1 VSEAE
6 KPHICYKGDTM
17 IPTRGTEH
25 AAGWDLYSMESLVL
39 RPYQAVKVST
49 GIKCALPA
57 GSVLFVLPRSG
68 FSVHNQILM
77 PNSVG
82 VIDEDYRGLVMITL
96 LWTPDPLKVIAGNIN
111 LQDLRHAQNY
121 LAGQERPLKEDR
133 EFPVTLNW
141 SKDAVFVV
149 GKFERIAQCLLLPY
163 LEQDWRKVDE
173 LPDTGRGEGGF
184 GHTGL
189 GAHNP
194 KP

>member
-1 VSEAE
+1 MSDE
-6 KPHICYKGDTM
+6 KKAHIDFKGDTM
-17 IPTRGTEH
+17 VPIRGTEH
-25 AAGWDLYSMESLVL
+25 AAGWDLYSMEDIIL

-49 GIKCALPA
+49 GVKCALPA
-57 GSVLFVLPRSG
+57 GTALFVLPRSG
-68 FSVHNQILM
+68 FSTKNQILM

-82 VIDEDYRGLVMITL
+82 IIDEDYRGLVMITL
-96 LWTPDPLKVIAGNIN
+96 LWTPDPLAFMVGKIN
-111 LQDLRHAQNY
+111 LEDLQHAQTY
-121 LAGQERPLKEDR
+121 LDGQERPLQEDK
-133 EFPVTLNW
+133 EFPVMLSWN
-141 SKDAVFVV
+141 KNAVFRV

-173 LPDTGRGEGGF
+173 LPDTGRGDGGF